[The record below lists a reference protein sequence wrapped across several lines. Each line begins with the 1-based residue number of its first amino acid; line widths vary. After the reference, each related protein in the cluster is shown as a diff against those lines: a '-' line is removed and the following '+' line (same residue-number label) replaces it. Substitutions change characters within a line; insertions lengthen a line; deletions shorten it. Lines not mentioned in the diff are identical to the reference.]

1 MQKSRRAFLQNM
13 ALAPLILGTCRLMA
27 FPSTEQPNKKN
38 RVQYSV
44 NAYSFNSL
52 LRSGEMTFVDM
63 MEFAA
68 DIGLDAV
75 DLTSYYFSSYPKKP
89 SNEELFTLK
98 RKALELGLDIAWTGI
113 RNDFVTPDIESRNA
127 DKAHI
132 KDWLEVSSKLG
143 ATIMRV
149 FTGRNKSEDFTKDQI
164 KDWLVIEFKT
174 CAEYG
179 AENGVIVGL
188 QNHDEFLFT
197 SSEVIDILKRVN
209 SDWFG
214 LILDCGSLPSNDP
227 YTEIEKLA
235 PYANYYFVKE
245 HVKTQ
250 DSTKIPADIERIASI
265 IKNQNYK
272 GYVSFESLADGDTKA
287 IIKDMLETFQSV
299 M

>member
-13 ALAPLILGTCRLMA
+13 ALAPLILGTGRLMA

>member
-13 ALAPLILGTCRLMA
+13 ALAPLILGTGRLMA

-75 DLTSYYFSSYPKKP
+75 DLTGYYFSSYPKKP

-164 KDWLVIEFKT
+164 KDWLVSEFKT